1 MRLRRERAQ
10 ALVFLTVM
18 LPLFLAV
25 IGLALDGGH
34 MFSERANLQA
44 IADASARAGAV
55 RLDTSRMYRDG
66 TGAVFLSPDEAAAA
80 ARDYATYHGLAAD
93 AIEVVADDQVVT
105 VQLHE
110 AIATVFV
117 KVVDIDSLVI
127 RASSSASAR
136 YGVDRPLNGL

>member
-1 MRLRRERAQ
+1 MRWRRERAQ
-10 ALVFLTVM
+10 ALVFLTAM

-55 RLDTSRMYRDG
+55 RLDTPRMYRDG
-66 TGAVFLSPDEAAAA
+66 TGAVFLSPDEAAAG

-105 VQLHE
+105 VQLHMDV
-110 AIATVFV
+110 ATVFV
-117 KVVDIDSLVI
+117 KVVHIDSVVI